1 MAVSTRTR
9 FEILKRDSFRCRYCG
24 ADPTKGVLHVDH
36 VIAIANEGTDDP
48 ANLVTAC
55 RDCNLGK
62 AAVPLEAR
70 KFAPPQSPDELLEQA
85 EQIRGY
91 LAAQKSLNSAQ
102 QETTESLLAQWDDEV
117 SSRWPTG
124 LRGKITNAL
133 RLLTIAEVSRAISI
147 TAERMGHAWTAAQ
160 GRYFSAVLRNSIL
173 EKHCSPGCISALARA
188 REAGFNSIK
197 ISKDKMSWYG
207 PDKMPNA
214 LAKELWAFEDE
225 IRAVS

>member
-1 MAVSTRTR
+1 V
-9 FEILKRDSFRCRYCG
+9 
-24 ADPTKGVLHVDH
+24 
-36 VIAIANEGTDDP
+36 
-48 ANLVTAC
+48 
-55 RDCNLGK
+55 
-62 AAVPLEAR
+62 EA
-70 KFAPPQSPDELLEQA
+70 QTC
-85 EQIRGY
+85 
-91 LAAQKSLNSAQ
+91 AQ
-102 QETTESLLAQWDDEV
+102 QETTESLLAQWDEEV

-207 PDKMPNA
+207 PGKMPNA